1 MVAKLQHLYHDIAVQ
16 LTGSQDLPPIAV
28 RQGLKQGCPASP
40 LLFSLLFDRVA
51 AYVQAAVGALPT
63 AAGNFYT
70 FHTLQLLLLLFA
82 DDVALLARSEA
93 GLGRLY
99 RAFKGFCSQNHLTI
113 SSAKTKAMVQ
123 MPGPPPATIT
133 LDGDTYEVLPT
144 FTYLGV
150 TVTPTG

>member
-1 MVAKLQHLYHDIAVQ
+1 MLYVDLAKAYDSIDRAKLWTTLLHELQLPPDLVAKLQHLYHDIAVQ

-63 AAGNFYT
+63 AAGDFYT

-113 SSAKTKAMVQ
+113 SSAKTKAMV
-123 MPGPPPATIT
+123 
-133 LDGDTYEVLPT
+133 
-144 FTYLGV
+144 
-150 TVTPTG
+150 